1 MDKINTHKDL
11 NVYKKAMDFVVLIY
25 KTTKKFPSDEKFG
38 LISQLRRAAV
48 SIPSNIAEG
57 AARKNTKEFIQF
69 LYHSLGS
76 ASEIETQIELAK
88 RLNFIDNTKEIDK
101 ALHEIIYLLT
111 ALIKSLKNKLTDKKR
126 C

>member
-1 MDKINTHKDL
+1 MGTHKDL
-11 NVYKKAMDFVVLIY
+11 DVWQLSMDFVVDIY
-25 KTTKKFPSDEKFG
+25 KMTRNFPSDEKFG

-76 ASEIETQIELAK
+76 AAEIETQLELSK
-88 RLNFIDNTKEIDK
+88 RLDFVSNIDDIDK
-101 ALHEIIYLLT
+101 KLHSIIRMLT
-111 ALIKSLKNKLTDKKR
+111 SLIKSLNNKIN
-126 C
+126 